1 MMQSEDKLCV
11 VVLFG
16 GMSSEHEVS
25 RVSAGTFVDQ
35 LDRQRYELLT
45 IGITKEG
52 RWLYTEADSAQ
63 MADGSWEELPGNM
76 PCVLSPDRADHG
88 LILFTPAG
96 QVEKVHVDVVI
107 PVLHGLWGEDGTVQ
121 GLLELAGIPYVGCGV
136 LASAV
141 CMDKAVANAM
151 FDASGIPHTKW
162 LSATRWEIESD
173 PDGVCDGVIA
183 KLGWP
188 IFVKPANAGSSV
200 GITKAHDRD
209 ELKAAIRL
217 ALANDRKVVFEAF
230 VDGHEVE
237 CAVIG
242 LPAGLGDP
250 MLDGMENRIAR
261 LAFAI
266 PAVKGVAFGAGF
278 AVADRRGSQNNDPFY
293 FDEAGQV
300 RTRTNHAGGI
310 LGGITNGMPL
320 VFQAAVKPT
329 PSIGQPQE
337 SVSLSRGEN
346 TTLVIHGRHDP
357 CIVPRAVPCLEAAA
371 AIAVYDAWLEQQKRS
386 NAK

>member
-1 MMQSEDKLCV
+1 MPLDGWPRIFHNNEDNTMSSIYYGQLTV
-11 VVLFG
+11 SLFG
-16 GMSSEHEVS
+16 QSHAPGIGVTIDGLP
-25 RVSAGTFVDQ
+25 AGEAIDLEELQAFLNRRAPGRGPWATTRKEEDRPEILSGLAGGYTCGAPLAALIRNTNTRSGDYDNLRDIPRPGHADYTAQVKYGGFQDVAGGGHFSGRLTAPLCIAGGICKQILARKGIYVGAHIAAVGGIPDQ
-35 LDRQRYELLT
+35 SYDPVNLDRETLLAP
-45 IGITKEG
+45 GG
-52 RWLYTEADSAQ
+52 RD
-63 MADGSWEELPGNM
+63 
-76 PCVLSPDRADHG
+76 
-88 LILFTPAG
+88 F
-96 QVEKVHVDVVI
+96 
-107 PVLHGLWGEDGTVQ
+107 PVL
-121 GLLELAGIPYVGCGV
+121 
-136 LASAV
+136 
-141 CMDKAVANAM
+141 
-151 FDASGIPHTKW
+151 
-162 LSATRWEIESD
+162 D
-173 PDGVCDGVIA
+173 PDAGARMQGAIA
-183 KLGWP
+183 QAKEDLDSLG
-188 IFVKPANAGSSV
+188 G
-200 GITKAHDRD
+200 
-209 ELKAAIRL
+209 L
-217 ALANDRKVVFEAF
+217 
-230 VDGHEVE
+230 VE

-357 CIVPRAVPCLEAAA
+357 CIVPRAVPCSEAAA